1 MDVWLERQKDNIHKR
16 LETKEKPSAREERRF
31 IPLKGWSRKRDF
43 PFYSEEH
50 PKNIQ
55 IAKQLAYA
63 HELDSLA
70 SSVEVLAGDEN
81 AAPVSDSALD
91 KKDPGGAPEA
101 QAVEWN
107 TKYPRID
114 LPEIEQQPG
123 QAIREDT
130 PGHIEQ
136 AFPKLCPH
144 GTVERKTKY
153 PKTESKKQIQ
163 CGPNGPMAKWWYEE
177 FPFLSLDE
185 IPPWMTPD
193 WDKWPNGSIFG
204 EDINWNVEGM
214 EMQ

>member
-1 MDVWLERQKDNIHKR
+1 MV
-16 LETKEKPSAREERRF
+16 EKRRF
-31 IPLKGWSRKRDF
+31 
-43 PFYSEEH
+43 PFLFIKA

-55 IAKQLAYA
+55 IATQLAYA

-91 KKDPGGAPEA
+91 KKDPGGATEA

-114 LPEIEQQPG
+114 LPEIEDQPG
-123 QAIREDT
+123 
-130 PGHIEQ
+130 Q

-153 PKTESKKQIQ
+153 PKTGSKKQIQ

>member
-1 MDVWLERQKDNIHKR
+1 MNWTRSHRKGKVLAGGEDVAPVSDSTLE
-16 LETKEKPSAREERRF
+16 KEDAADATEM
-31 IPLKGWSRKRDF
+31 
-43 PFYSEEH
+43 
-50 PKNIQ
+50 
-55 IAKQLAYA
+55 
-63 HELDSLA
+63 DSLA
-70 SSVEVLAGDEN
+70 SSVQVLAGDEN

-153 PKTESKKQIQ
+153 PKTGSKKQIQ

-177 FPFLSLDE
+177 FPFCH
-185 IPPWMTPD
+185 
-193 WDKWPNGSIFG
+193 
-204 EDINWNVEGM
+204 
-214 EMQ
+214 